1 MNSRSR
7 LQPPRGAKPPTS
19 IYVGDGDVLD
29 SLPLAT
35 EMARRYG
42 VEFPD
47 EQERY
52 GDAGRA
58 WCVHDNLHLLNW
70 AAETVRG
77 YDNMQRQVAWLAGV
91 LESRGYPLSRLARN
105 LDIGADVIRERIQ
118 GMPGEGLSA
127 VFEDAA
133 SFVRSHGSFRT

>member
-1 MNSRSR
+1 
-7 LQPPRGAKPPTS
+7 
-19 IYVGDGDVLD
+19 
-29 SLPLAT
+29 
-35 EMARRYG
+35 MARRYG